1 MQTFLFG
8 APAFTLIPVPSCSIP
23 CPASEHFWRG
33 DKVMEKT
40 NSVLVSVR
48 EPATACFFLFVLLL
62 MLCIPFAAQA
72 QDSGSIT
79 GTVRDTS
86 GAVVPD
92 AEVKLTSAAIG
103 ITRTTTTNGDGDYLA
118 AVLPPGVYDMTV
130 TAKGFKV
137 YQAKKIIVRVAEKGR
152 VDVTLE
158 VGQLTENVVV
168 EGSNVAQVETQSS
181 EISGVVTSKEISQLE
196 LNGRNFTQLVTL
208 VPGVSN
214 LTGQDESQVG
224 LNGSISFSVNG
235 GRGEYNNWQID
246 GANNMD
252 TGSNATLNTYPS
264 VDAVAEFRVQTSNY
278 SAVYGRNASGNV
290 EVITKSGSKSF
301 HGDAYEFVKNDA
313 FNANDFFDNA
323 AGNARPSDKKHDF
336 GYTVGG
342 PVFIPDHYNSSKE
355 KTFFFW
361 SEEWRRERDPF
372 SFNQQVPSNAE
383 RGGNF
388 NDLCPAGGT
397 QFQRTDS
404 TQPNFFPECPAS
416 GPGSLPG
423 LFTGFPNNQVTI
435 DPNAKAIMNAL
446 IPAPTID
453 SGANSFFIG
462 SVTEPLTWRQELVRI
477 DHNFNSKLRLMGRYI
492 HDSYSSVDP
501 TVSFIGNPFPSIQ
514 TKIGTPGTSFVTHLT
529 ATITPSLLNEFVFSY
544 SADHLLLVNTG
555 PFQVPAGFTMTGL
568 FTTGSGGQT
577 FEQIPGV
584 SLANGAA
591 YGGGFTVNPGFM
603 PWINSNPTYGYRN
616 TVTKII
622 RNHNLQFGGELI
634 AIQKNEPSAPT
645 SVGLGGALTFD
656 ESNTNVSTGNSFA
669 DFLHGNIASYAQTSA
684 IVKYYY
690 RYKIFEPYFQDDWH
704 ITKRLTLNLGLRV
717 SMFGTNRDNTRTSFN
732 FEPSAYSASAA
743 PAIDDANGTATG
755 VPGALIPANSPGGN
769 PNSNPFNGIVQC
781 GGKGGATSISPAVLV
796 AFPSATVAGTSLPGC
811 VKGHLFNPGP
821 RIGFAF
827 DPFGDGK
834 SSIRGGYGIFFEY
847 GNGNE
852 ANAESLEGT
861 PPRVLTASQPNI
873 APNGKSCTASSGY
886 TCIGGG
892 GGVFL
897 PFSVNNEPP
906 ANIQTVAQWPYVQQ
920 WNLSYQRELPKN
932 FVGSVAY
939 VGSKGT
945 HLTDAR
951 DLNQLKSLADL
962 GLTNPYKKGEAIG
975 PNDCTPNA
983 MKQFFTPSG
992 VPITGQAL
1000 VNLGVAC
1007 GNDADPS
1014 RPFVGFG
1021 TLEFLETQ
1029 ANSSYHAFQAS
1040 IRRTLGSLI
1049 VNAAYTYSHSIDD
1062 SSDRGDATFVDSYNL
1077 RANRASSN
1085 FDQRHTL
1092 NLSYVYELPF
1102 FNKSSGLRK
1111 SLLGGWEWS
1120 GITTYQS
1127 GIPFNVTNGVVGDN
1141 AGVGNG
1147 VGTGS
1152 RPDLVGNPNAPPCQP
1167 SGGFGPLLYNPCAFA
1182 APQGLTF
1189 GNVGRNSLRL
1199 PHRTQFDMGLF
1210 KHFPIKEALS
1220 VEFRAEAFNVFNHT
1234 QFGPSATN
1242 SVDRQF
1248 GSSTFLAAKTAHL
1261 PRILQLGLKFIF

>member
-1 MQTFLFG
+1 L
-8 APAFTLIPVPSCSIP
+8 
-23 CPASEHFWRG
+23 EG
-33 DKVMEKT
+33 DKVIEKT
-40 NSVLVSVR
+40 NSVFAFGLK
-48 EPATACFFLFVLLL
+48 PASACFLLCAL
-62 MLCIPFAAQA
+62 LVMLCLPFAAQA

-86 GAVVPD
+86 GAIVPA

-103 ITRTTTTNGDGDYLA
+103 VTRTTTTNGDGDYLA

-181 EISGVVTSKEISQLE
+181 EISGVVTGKEISQLE

-214 LTGQDESQVG
+214 QTGQDESQVG
-224 LNGSISFSVNG
+224 LNGNISYSING
-235 GRGEYNNWQID
+235 GRGEYNNWQVD

-252 TGSNATLNTYPS
+252 TGSNNTLDVFPS
-264 VDAVAEFRVQTSNY
+264 LDAVAEFRVQTSNY
-278 SAVYGRNASGNV
+278 SAVYGRNGSGNI
-290 EVITKSGSKSF
+290 EVITKSGTKSF
-301 HGDAYEFVKNDA
+301 HGDAYEFLKNDA

-323 AGNARPSDKKHDF
+323 AGNPRPSDKKHDF
-336 GYTVGG
+336 GYTIGG
-342 PVFIPDHYNSSKE
+342 PVFIPGHYNSSKE

-361 SEEWRRERDPF
+361 SEEWRRERNPF
-372 SFNQQVPSNAE
+372 AFNQQVPSSAE
-383 RGGNF
+383 RGGLF
-388 NDLCPAGGT
+388 NDLCPASGD
-397 QFQRTDS
+397 FFRS
-404 TQPNFFPECPAS
+404 NPNDKSGNPVLPPNAPVFGECPAAAQ
-416 GPGSLPG
+416 GPAVTAPDGTTAQSFVPFPG
-423 LFTGFPNNQVTI
+423 NKVPI
-435 DPNAKAIMNAL
+435 DPNAQALMNAL
-446 IPAPTID
+446 IPAPTLD
-453 SGANSFFIG
+453 SGANSFFIA
-462 SVTEPLTWRQELVRI
+462 SVTEPLTWRQELIRV
-477 DHNFNSKLRLMGRYI
+477 DHNFSSKLRLMGRYI

-501 TVSFIGNPFPSIQ
+501 TVSFIANPFPSIQ

-544 SADHLLLVNTG
+544 SADHLLLTNTG

-584 SLANGAA
+584 SLANGTA

-603 PWINSNPTYGYRN
+603 PWINSNPTYGYRD

-717 SMFGTNRDNTRTSFN
+717 SLFETNRDRTRTSFN
-732 FEPSAYSASAA
+732 FEPSAYIASAA
-743 PAIDDANGTATG
+743 PNIDDANGTATG
-755 VPGALIPANSPGGN
+755 VPGALIPANIPGGN

-781 GGKGGATSISPAVLV
+781 GGKGGTASVPAAVLA

-821 RIGFAF
+821 RVGFAF

-834 SSIRGGYGIFFEY
+834 SAIRGGYGVFFEY

-873 APNGKSCTASSGY
+873 APNGASCTASSGY

-920 WNLSYQRELPKN
+920 WNLSYQRELPKS
-932 FVGSVAY
+932 FVASVAY

-951 DLNQLKSLADL
+951 DLNQLKSLAAL

-975 PNDCTPNA
+975 PNDCSAFT
-983 MKQFFTPSG
+983 TPSG
-992 VPITGQAL
+992 APVTGQAA

-1040 IRRTLGSLI
+1040 VRRTLGSLI

-1062 SSDRGDATFVDSYNL
+1062 SSDRADARFVDSYNL
-1077 RANRASSN
+1077 ANNRASSN
-1085 FDQRHTL
+1085 FDQRHNL
-1092 NLSYVYELPF
+1092 NISYVYDLPF
-1102 FNKSSGLRK
+1102 FSKSSGLTK
-1111 SLLGGWEWS
+1111 TMLGGWEWS
-1120 GITTYQS
+1120 GITTIQS
-1127 GIPFNVTNGVVGDN
+1127 GTPINISNSVVGDN

-1152 RPDLVGNPNAPPCQP
+1152 RPDLSGNPHAAPCQASAAP
-1167 SGGFGPLLYNPCAFA
+1167 GPYLYNPCAFA
-1182 APQGLTF
+1182 LPQGLTF
-1189 GNVGRNSLRL
+1189 GNIGRNTLNL
-1199 PHRTQFDMGLF
+1199 PRRTQFDMGLF
-1210 KHFPIKEALS
+1210 KRFPIKEAVS
-1220 VEFRAEAFNVFNHT
+1220 VEFRVESFNTLNHT
-1234 QFGPSATN
+1234 QFSAVNTTFDSVVIPGTPNPSN
-1242 SVDRQF
+1242 
-1248 GSSTFLAAKTAHL
+1248 FLTAKTAHL
-1261 PRILQLGLKFIF
+1261 PRILQLGLKFVF

>member
-1 MQTFLFG
+1 V
-8 APAFTLIPVPSCSIP
+8 I
-23 CPASEHFWRG
+23 
-33 DKVMEKT
+33 EKT
-40 NSVLVSVR
+40 NSVFVLAR
-48 EPATACFFLFVLLL
+48 KPAVACFFLFALFV
-62 MLCIPFAAQA
+62 MLCLPFAAQA

-92 AEVKLTSAAIG
+92 AEVKLTSSAIG

-130 TAKGFKV
+130 AAKGFKV
-137 YQAKKIIVRVAEKGR
+137 YQAKKIVVRVAEKGR
-152 VDVTLE
+152 VDVTLQ
-158 VGQLTENVVV
+158 VGQMTENVVV

-181 EISGVVTSKEISQLE
+181 EISGVVTGKEISQLE

-214 LTGQDESQVG
+214 QTGQDESAVG
-224 LNGSISFSVNG
+224 LNGNISFSING
-235 GRGEYNNWQID
+235 GRGEYNNWQVD

-252 TGSNATLNTYPS
+252 TGSNNTLDVFPS
-264 VDAVAEFRVQTSNY
+264 LEAVAEFRVQTSNY
-278 SAVYGRNASGNV
+278 SATYGRNGSGNI
-290 EVITKSGSKSF
+290 EVITKSGTKSF
-301 HGDAYEFVKNDA
+301 HGDAYEFLKNDA
-313 FNANDFFDNA
+313 FDANRFFNNA
-323 AGNARPSDKKHDF
+323 GGLPRPSDKKHDF
-336 GYTVGG
+336 GYTIGG
-342 PVFIPDHYNSSKE
+342 PVFIPGHYNTGKE

-361 SEEWRRERDPF
+361 SQEWRRERDPF
-372 SFNQQVPSNAE
+372 SFNQKVPSSAE

-388 NDLCPAGGT
+388 NDVCPGT
-397 QFQRTDS
+397 
-404 TQPNFFPECPAS
+404 ECPVDPAT
-416 GPGSLPG
+416 GLPFPG
-423 LFTGFPNNQVTI
+423 NNVPI
-435 DPNAKAIMNAL
+435 DPNAKAMMNAL
-446 IPAPTID
+446 IPAPTLD

-462 SVTEPLTWRQELVRI
+462 SVTEPLTWRQELIRV

-501 TVSFIGNPFPSIQ
+501 TVSFVGNPFPSIQ

-568 FTTGSGGQT
+568 FATGSGGAQ

-603 PWINSNPTYGYRN
+603 PWINSNPTYGYRD

-645 SVGLGGALTFD
+645 SVGLGGVLTFD
-656 ESNTNVSTGNSFA
+656 ESNANVSTGNSFA

-704 ITKRLTLNLGLRV
+704 VTKRLTLNLGLRI
-717 SMFGTNRDNTRTSFN
+717 SMFQTNRDKTRTSFN
-732 FEPSAYSASAA
+732 FEPSVYAA
-743 PAIDDANGTATG
+743 GAANAPQIDVDGSITG
-755 VPGALIPANSPGGN
+755 VPGALIPSATA
-769 PNSNPFNGIVQC
+769 NPFVGIVQC
-781 GGKGGATSISPAVLV
+781 GGKGGNSSISADLL
-796 AFPSATVAGTSLPGC
+796 ASFPSASVSGTSLPGC

-821 RIGFAF
+821 RLGFAF
-827 DPFGDGK
+827 DPHGDGK
-834 SSIRGGYGIFFEY
+834 SVIRGGYGVFFEY

-861 PPRVLTASQPNI
+861 PPRVLTASQPNV
-873 APNGKSCTASSGY
+873 APNGTSCTAASGY
-886 TCIGGG
+886 TCIGGA

-932 FVGSVAY
+932 FVGSIAY

-951 DLNQLKSLADL
+951 DLNQMKSLADL
-962 GLTNPYKKGEAIG
+962 GVANPYKKGEAIG
-975 PNDCTPNA
+975 PNDCST
-983 MKQFFTPSG
+983 FTTPSG
-992 VPITGQAL
+992 VPITGQAA

-1007 GNDADPS
+1007 GNNADPS

-1029 ANSSYHAFQAS
+1029 ANSSYNALQAN

-1049 VNAAYTYSHSIDD
+1049 VNASYTYSHSIDN
-1062 SSDRGDATFVDSYNL
+1062 SSARGDSRFVDSYNL
-1077 RANRASSN
+1077 RANRGSSS
-1085 FDQRHTL
+1085 FDERHIL
-1092 NLSYVYELPF
+1092 NISYVYDLPF
-1102 FNKSSGLRK
+1102 FNKSSGLTK
-1111 SLLGGWEWS
+1111 TLLSGWQWS
-1120 GITTYQS
+1120 GIITSQS
-1127 GIPFNVTNGVVGDN
+1127 GTPTLCPGCNNPADLANTIFGDS

-1152 RPDLVGNPNAPPCQP
+1152 RPDLVGNPHATPCQASTAP
-1167 SGGFGPLLYNPCAFA
+1167 GPYLFNPCAFA

-1189 GNVGRNSLRL
+1189 GNVGRDSLNL

-1210 KHFPIKEALS
+1210 KHFPIKEAVS
-1220 VEFRAEAFNVFNHT
+1220 VEFRAEAFNIFNHT
-1234 QFGPSATN
+1234 QFSGVDTN
-1242 SVDRQF
+1242 FDPAST
-1248 GSSTFLAAKTAHL
+1248 TFLTATQTHL
-1261 PRILQLGLKFIF
+1261 PRILQFGLKFVF

>member
-1 MQTFLFG
+1 MNSMKVTNFSVFISKAKPG
-8 APAFTLIPVPSCSIP
+8 TL
-23 CPASEHFWRG
+23 H
-33 DKVMEKT
+33 
-40 NSVLVSVR
+40 
-48 EPATACFFLFVLLL
+48 FFLCALLL
-62 MLCIPFAAQA
+62 MLCLPFAAQA

-103 ITRTTTTNGDGDYLA
+103 ITRTSATNGDGDYLA

-181 EISGVVTSKEISQLE
+181 ELSGVVTGKEISQLE
-196 LNGRNFTQLVTL
+196 LNGRNFTQLVTM

-278 SAVYGRNASGNV
+278 SAVYGRNASGNI

-301 HGDAYEFVKNDA
+301 HGDAYEFIKNDA
-313 FNANDFFDNA
+313 FDANRFFNNA
-323 AGNARPSDKKHDF
+323 AGLPRPSDKKNDF
-336 GYTVGG
+336 GYTIGG
-342 PVFIPDHYNSSKE
+342 PVFIPNHYNSNKE
-355 KTFFFW
+355 KTFFFF

-372 SFNQQVPSNAE
+372 PFNQQVPSAAE

-388 NDLCPAGGT
+388 SDLCPGL
-397 QFQRTDS
+397 
-404 TQPNFFPECPAS
+404 ECPVNPAT
-416 GPGSLPG
+416 GLPFPGN
-423 LFTGFPNNQVTI
+423 TVTI

-446 IPAPTID
+446 IPGPTNVI
-453 SGANSFFIG
+453 SGNSFFVA

-477 DHNFNSKLRLMGRYI
+477 DHNFNSKIRLMGRYI

-501 TVSFIGNPFPSIQ
+501 TVSFVGNPLPSIQ

-544 SADHLLLVNTG
+544 SADHLFLTNTG

-577 FEQIPGV
+577 FQQIPGV
-584 SLANGAA
+584 SLANGSA

-603 PWINSNPTYGYRN
+603 PWINSNPTYGYRD

-645 SVGLGGALTFD
+645 SVGLGGVLTFS
-656 ESNTNVSTGNSFA
+656 EQSPVTTGNSFA
-669 DFLHGNIASYAQTSA
+669 DFLTGNISSYAQTSA

-704 ITKRLTLNLGLRV
+704 VTKRLTLNLGLRI

-732 FEPSAYSASAA
+732 FEPSAYLASAA
-743 PAIDDANGTATG
+743 PNIDDANGTATG
-755 VPGALIPANSPGGN
+755 VPGALIPSATA
-769 PNSNPFNGIVQC
+769 NPFNGIVQC
-781 GGKGGATSISPAVLV
+781 GGKGGTSSIPAAVLA
-796 AFPSATVAGTSLPGC
+796 AFPSATIAGTSFPGC

-827 DPFGDGK
+827 DPRGDGK
-834 SSIRGGYGIFFEY
+834 SVIRGGYGVFFEY

-861 PPRVLTASQPNI
+861 PPRVLTASQPNV
-873 APNGKSCTASSGY
+873 APNGTSCTASSGY

-932 FVGSVAY
+932 FVASVAY

-962 GLTNPYKKGEAIG
+962 GVANPYKKGEAIG
-975 PNDCTPNA
+975 PNDCTSLT
-983 MKQFFTPSG
+983 TPSG
-992 VPITGQAL
+992 VAITGQAL
-1000 VNLGVAC
+1000 VNLNVAC
-1007 GNDADPS
+1007 GNDANPS
-1014 RPFVGFG
+1014 RPFRGFG

-1029 ANSSYHAFQAS
+1029 ANSSYNSFQAS
-1040 IRRTLGSLI
+1040 LRRTLGSLTAN
-1049 VNAAYTYSHSIDD
+1049 VSYTYSHSIDD

-1077 RANRASSN
+1077 LANRASSN

-1102 FNKSSGLRK
+1102 FSKSSGLRK

-1127 GIPFNVTNGVVGDN
+1127 GIPFNVTNGVFGDN

-1152 RPDLVGNPNAPPCQP
+1152 RPDLVGNPNAKPCQP
-1167 SGGFGPLLYNPCAFA
+1167 SGGLGPLLYNPCAFA

-1189 GNVGRNSLRL
+1189 GDVGRNSLRL
-1199 PHRTQFDMGLF
+1199 PHRTQFDMGVF
-1210 KHFPIKEALS
+1210 KRFPIKEAVS
-1220 VEFRAEAFNVFNHT
+1220 VEFRAESFNTFNHT
-1234 QFGPSATN
+1234 QFGPSATT

-1248 GSSTFLAAKTAHL
+1248 GSSTFLAAKSAHF

>member
-1 MQTFLFG
+1 MQTFFSG
-8 APAFTLIPVPSCSIP
+8 VPAFTLIPIPSCSIP
-23 CPASEHFWRG
+23 CPASETIWRG
-33 DKVMEKT
+33 DKVIEKT
-40 NSVLVSVR
+40 NSFFVSLCK
-48 EPATACFFLFVLLL
+48 PATACLFLFALFV
-62 MLCIPFAAQA
+62 MLGLPIAAQA

-103 ITRTTTTNGDGDYLA
+103 ITRTSTTNGDGDYLA

-152 VDVTLE
+152 VDVILQ
-158 VGQLTENVVV
+158 VGQITENVVV

-278 SAVYGRNASGNV
+278 SAVYGRNGSGNI
-290 EVITKSGSKSF
+290 EVITKSGTKSF
-301 HGDAYEFVKNDA
+301 HGDVYEFIKNDA

-323 AGNARPSDKKHDF
+323 AGNPRPSDKKHDF
-336 GYTVGG
+336 GYTIGG
-342 PVFIPDHYNSSKE
+342 PVFIPGHYNSNKE

-372 SFNQQVPSNAE
+372 PFNQQVPSSAE

-388 NDLCPAGGT
+388 NDVCPGT
-397 QFQRTDS
+397 
-404 TQPNFFPECPAS
+404 ECPINPAT
-416 GPGSLPG
+416 GLPFPG
-423 LFTGFPNNQVTI
+423 NNVPI

-446 IPAPTID
+446 IPAPTLD
-453 SGANSFFIG
+453 SGANSFFIA

-477 DHNFNSKLRLMGRYI
+477 DHNFNSRLRLMGRYI

-501 TVSFIGNPFPSIQ
+501 TVSFVGNPFPSIQ
-514 TKIGTPGTSFVTHLT
+514 TKIGTPGTSFVIHLT
-529 ATITPSLLNEFVFSY
+529 ATVTPTLLNEFVASY
-544 SADHLLLVNTG
+544 SADHLLLTNTG
-555 PFQVPAGFTMTGL
+555 PFQVPAGFTMAGL
-568 FTTGSGGQT
+568 FPTGSGGAQ

-584 SLANGAA
+584 SLANGTA
-591 YGGGFTVNPGFM
+591 YGGGFTINPGFM
-603 PWINSNPTYGYRN
+603 PWINSNPTYAYRD

-645 SVGLGGALTFD
+645 SVGLGGVLTFD

-717 SMFGTNRDNTRTSFN
+717 SLFGTNRDRTRTSFN
-732 FEPSAYSASAA
+732 FEPSAYTASTA

-755 VPGALIPANSPGGN
+755 VPGALIPSATA
-769 PNSNPFNGIVQC
+769 NPFDGIVQC
-781 GGKGGATSISPAVLV
+781 GGKGGTASIPAAVLA

-834 SSIRGGYGIFFEY
+834 SAIRGGYGIFFEY

-873 APNGKSCTASSGY
+873 APNGVSCTASSGY

-975 PNDCTPNA
+975 ANDCAALT
-983 MKQFFTPSG
+983 TPSG
-992 VPITGQAL
+992 APITGQAA

-1040 IRRTLGSLI
+1040 VRRTLGSLI

-1062 SSDRGDATFVDSYNL
+1062 SSDRGDARFVDSYNL

-1085 FDQRHTL
+1085 FDQRHNL
-1092 NLSYVYELPF
+1092 NFSYVYDLPF
-1102 FNKSSGLRK
+1102 FSKSSGLTK
-1111 SLLGGWEWS
+1111 TMLGGWEWS
-1120 GITTYQS
+1120 GITTIQS
-1127 GIPFNVTNGVVGDN
+1127 GTPINISNGVVGDN

-1152 RPDLVGNPNAPPCQP
+1152 RPDLSGNPHAAPCQASQAP
-1167 SGGFGPLLYNPCAFA
+1167 GPYLYNPCAFA
-1182 APQGLTF
+1182 LPQGLTF
-1189 GNVGRNSLRL
+1189 GNIGRNTLNL

-1210 KHFPIKEALS
+1210 KRFPIKEAVS
-1220 VEFRAEAFNVFNHT
+1220 VEFRVESFNTFNHT
-1234 QFGPSATN
+1234 QFSSVNNTFDSVVIPGTINPSN
-1242 SVDRQF
+1242 
-1248 GSSTFLAAKTAHL
+1248 FLTAKAAHL